1 VAILAAIS
9 YLGIYLG
16 GAVYLAGYM
25 WLVGRHRWQLIVAVS
40 ALVPL
45 TLFFIF
51 ERWFLLPLPMGVILE
66 YFLYG
71 R

>member
-1 VAILAAIS
+1 
-9 YLGIYLG
+9 
-16 GAVYLAGYM
+16 M
-25 WLVGRHRWQLIVAVS
+25 IVAVS
-40 ALVPL
+40 VLVPL